1 MKLWEAA
8 NSQAAEQK
16 GTDYNGG
23 VGGGK
28 RGSAVGSSRSVRGR
42 QEIKYFVI
50 PSGRLDEAMAYSHR
64 EERSKQDAALRS

>member
-16 GTDYNGG
+16 GTDYNLR
-23 VGGGK
+23 GGGE

-42 QEIKYFVI
+42 QEIKYFMI

-64 EERSKQDAALRS
+64 EERSKEDAALRS